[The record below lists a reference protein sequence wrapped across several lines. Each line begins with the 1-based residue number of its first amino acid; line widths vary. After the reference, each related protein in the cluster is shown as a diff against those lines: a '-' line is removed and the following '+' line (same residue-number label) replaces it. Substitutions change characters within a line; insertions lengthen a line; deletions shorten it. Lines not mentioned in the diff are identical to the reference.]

1 MKEILIINGSG
12 GVGKDTFV
20 TRLSKFTTVCHTSII
35 NPIKRVAAE
44 LGWTGKKTEK
54 DRRFLSDLKVLVDEY
69 NDWNYSEMENVMKTF
84 LDEPIDG
91 ILCIDMREKRQI
103 DKARRDFGAKA
114 ILVKRDTV
122 KQITSNIADAGVYD
136 VEYDYTVYN
145 NGTIDDLDEEARKL
159 FAWLKQNQ
167 K

>member
-69 NDWNYSEMENVMKTF
+69 NDWNYSEMEKVMQTF

-136 VEYDYTVYN
+136 TEYDYTVYN

-159 FAWLKQNQ
+159 FAWLKQNR

>member
-69 NDWNYSEMENVMKTF
+69 NDWNYGEMEKVMQNF

-136 VEYDYTVYN
+136 AEYDYTVYN
-145 NGTIDDLDEEARKL
+145 NGTIEDLDEEARKL
-159 FAWLKQNQ
+159 FAWLKQNR